1 MFLKYDSDRTGF
13 ITKENIKDLFRKVSL
28 PLDNDI
34 IDTVNNTWHFLMI
47 NHL

>member
-13 ITKENIKDLFRKVSL
+13 ITKENIKDLFRKISL

-34 IDTVNNTWHFLMI
+34 IGQVRIF
-47 NHL
+47 